1 VIQILLGRTR
11 TLRAQALG
19 EMGFEVHD
27 PFGRRERLHL
37 VSTPQHKALLLEQAR
52 EPGSFAPLVFTLQ
65 EWCRAL
71 WDRFG
76 DGRAVLPDE
85 VVALSARRLVDR
97 HVGRWPMLASVPD
110 RLAVS
115 RELARLE
122 ARAGAFRTPPTHA
135 EAADALE
142 TLRLVLD
149 ASGTEIRWSV
159 AMEGLLARLAQPQ
172 TALQR
177 LLRQYPAV
185 VMDDL
190 VGSTPLEAELVVTA
204 CKAFVQAGAQVAIT
218 LSSGRDR
225 GGLEAGLLLG
235 WEPPSDREP
244 RVFAATQHLRRA
256 IFSLVETG
264 EARVVVASERGLAE
278 IEEWAETGPGAERDL
293 ADAYA
298 DGLPVSAESLQD
310 LRDNLGPVRVI
321 NPQDPG
327 VEARFVA
334 SAVHDALL
342 AGAAP
347 EDCAVALGDD
357 TFAEDMLA
365 ALRDIGVPARLVRGR
380 PLSTV
385 PLGWAVSTLAGQAL
399 DGFTPDGLCGLADFV
414 GWPFAEPVQP
424 QTREGELY
432 WGSPPQQVRLWCE
445 AARIRAG
452 RPRAWQLGSWA
463 IRTRAV
469 DGPVWKA
476 AIQRMDSLAALLLPL
491 AEDRTPSAWREA
503 LGVVFRSLRL
513 EERALE
519 DEASS
524 RAWSALQRGL
534 DRLVLELELAHGG
547 VWPAYALREILDDA
561 LGRITF
567 DPLPPHVHAVP
578 VMPVTELW
586 GCAATRLFV
595 TGLVRGAFP
604 ATPPPAILGETPIEP
619 TQEARFLLASLLRE
633 AMEGQTVRELLLSW
647 PASLGGA
654 AVGPSLLLAELLDLP
669 TLLPSSQGTSLGD
682 LVVDRISELALHPA
696 RRTDRLASAALSEV
710 WRQTLPPAE
719 RHLVDTQL
727 LAISERRGVLGHRDG
742 LLQKPLPR
750 PTGITVTALET
761 YTRCPARYWYTYEL
775 GLAPPDRV
783 APELEPR
790 RRGTALH
797 RILEYFLKGRDMA
810 PLSGEKDPEG
820 ARHALFEAATRV
832 LDELEEEGGFDPLF
846 QGYARRRWTAGLVDD
861 APAGILR
868 VWLDAEIAGPMSQ
881 PEAVEQRHDGLQ
893 VGPVLLRGV
902 LDRVDRYPSGVRL
915 VTDYK
920 TGTPPPR
927 SWIESGFTLQPIAYS
942 AMVAVATGAP
952 VAASFLSLA
961 RPDELRRTAFIGDA
975 AALDQV
981 CTPSERRR
989 AVVLDEGKR
998 QELLDRAAVAAQ
1010 ALVEARFPPSPH
1022 GQDVAGCPVCA
1033 FRRICRLDPHR
1044 HGLQPPE
1051 PPR

>member
-1 VIQILLGRTR
+1 MIQILLGRTQGR
-11 TLRAQALG
+11 RAQAVRAAGLD
-19 EMGFEVHD
+19 VRD
-27 PFGRRERLHL
+27 VFGRRGRLHL
-37 VSTPQHKALLLEQAR
+37 VSNVRRKRLLEEQGR
-52 EPGSFAPLVFTLQ
+52 EAGSFAPLVFTLQ
-65 EWCRAL
+65 EWCQGL

-85 VVALSARRLVDR
+85 VVALAARRLIDR

-122 ARAGAFRTPPTHA
+122 ARAGAFRTPPAHP

-149 ASGTEIRWSV
+149 ASGTEIRWAV
-159 AMEGLLARLAQPQ
+159 AMEGLITRLAQPS
-172 TALQR
+172 TALDR

-185 VMDDL
+185 LMDDL

-204 CKAFVQAGAQVAIT
+204 CKAFARVGAQVALT

-244 RVFAATQHLRRA
+244 RVFASTQHLRRA

-264 EARVVVASERGLAE
+264 EARVVVASDRGLVE
-278 IEEWAETGPGAERDL
+278 IEEWAETGTPAERDL

-298 DGLPVSAESLQD
+298 DGLPISAGSIEE
-310 LRDNLGPVRVI
+310 LRAGMGPVRVI
-321 NPQDPG
+321 NPQDPV

-334 SAVHDALL
+334 SAVHEALL

-347 EDCAVALGDD
+347 GDCAVAMGDD
-357 TFAEDMLA
+357 TFAEDLLA
-365 ALRDIGVPARLVRGR
+365 ALRDMGIPARLVRGR

-385 PLGWAVSTLAGQAL
+385 PLGWAVSAVAGQAL

-414 GWPFAEPVQP
+414 GWSFEEPVQP
-424 QTREGELY
+424 QTRAGELY

-452 RPRAWQLGSWA
+452 RPRAWPLASWA
-463 IRTRAV
+463 ARTRAV
-469 DGPVWKA
+469 EAAVWRA
-476 AIQRMDSLAALLLPL
+476 ATQRLDSLAALLTPL
-491 AEDRTPSAWREA
+491 AEDRTPSSWREA
-503 LGVVFRSLRL
+503 LGVVFQSLHL
-513 EERALE
+513 EERAAE

-524 RAWSALQRGL
+524 RAWAALQRGL

-567 DPLPPHVHAVP
+567 DPLPPQADAVP

-586 GCAATRLFV
+586 GCPASRLFL

-604 ATPPPAILGETPIEP
+604 RTPPPAILGETPTEP

-633 AMEGQTVRELLLSW
+633 AMEGQTVRSLLLSW
-647 PASLGGA
+647 PASLGGT
-654 AVGPSLLLAELLDLP
+654 AVGPSLLLSELLDLP
-669 TLLPSSQGTSLGD
+669 TSLGPSLGD
-682 LVVDRISELALHPA
+682 LAAERVSELALDPA

-710 WRQTLPPAE
+710 WRQALAPAE
-719 RHLVDTQL
+719 RQLVDTQL
-727 LAISERRGVLGHRDG
+727 LAISERRGPLTARDG
-742 LLQKPLPR
+742 ILRGPLPR

-761 YTRCPARYWYTYEL
+761 YVRCPARYWYTYEL
-775 GLAPPDRV
+775 KLAPPDRV

-790 RRGTALH
+790 RRGIALH

-810 PLSGEKDPEG
+810 PLSGEPDPQK
-820 ARHALFEAATRV
+820 ARQALFDAASRV
-832 LDELEEEGGFDPLF
+832 LDELEAEGGFDPLF
-846 QGYARRRWTAGLVDD
+846 QSYARRRWTAGLIDQ

-893 VGPVLLRGV
+893 VGPLILRGV

-927 SWIESGFTLQPIAYS
+927 SWIEQGFTLQPIAYS
-942 AMVAVATGAP
+942 AMVAAATGAP

-989 AVVLDEGKR
+989 AVVLDENKR
-998 QELLDRAAVAAQ
+998 QELLARASVAAQ

-1022 GQDVAGCPVCA
+1022 GLDVAGCPTCS
-1033 FRRICRLDPHR
+1033 FRRICRLDPQR
-1044 HGLQPPE
+1044 HGLMAPP
-1051 PPR
+1051 